1 MHTRDRS
8 VSRAIEK
15 EDHMGSLIRCEKI
28 LLHSFCLLLLFACET
43 HQVHDTWSA
52 YRADAANSAYSS
64 LQQINKNN
72 VSDLRVAWT
81 YHTGDAEP
89 GNRSTIQCNPIIVN
103 GLMYITSPK
112 LKLSALDPSTGQE
125 RWRFDPFAGK
135 QATGVNR
142 GVTYWAS
149 GEDKRIFF
157 TAANQ
162 LYALNADS
170 GELVTSFGEGG
181 AIDLREGLGRDS
193 KKLFVEA
200 SSPGII
206 YKDLLIQGT
215 ALGEGYDAAPGFI
228 RAYDVKTGAIAWT
241 FHTIPQPG
249 EPGFETWPPN
259 AYKEVGG
266 VNSWAG
272 MSLDKER
279 GIVYIPTGSPAFDFY
294 GGNRKGQNLY
304 GNCLLALEAATGKLI
319 WYHQLVHHDL
329 WDYDLP
335 APPNLL
341 TVNHDG
347 KEIDAV
353 AQVTKMGMVFVF
365 DRETGS
371 PLFPIEERPVP
382 PSSLLGEEVWPT
394 QPFSVKP
401 PPFSR
406 HEFTLQDVTDISP
419 QSHEYVLNK
428 IKSAEYGSIFTPP
441 NTTGVV
447 QFPGTR
453 GGAEWGGAA
462 IDLPTGVMYV
472 NANEIPLLISMRQIE
487 VEGQEEFLASAG
499 KRIYTVNAC
508 TSCHGAEREGTNVYP
523 SLQMLGGRRSEKQI
537 ADIIKEGKGQMP
549 AHPNISDEEMRALLA
564 FLFDKKDLKNPL
576 VTSIS
581 QTGEKAYRYAHS
593 GWTVLTDQ
601 DGYPGVKPP
610 WGTLNAI
617 DLNKGEI
624 LWKVPLGVYPE
635 LAEKGLPPTGTQNLG
650 GPAVTA
656 GGLVFIGATRDKKF
670 RAFDKDTGEILW
682 EYDLPAGGNATP
694 SVYEVDG
701 KQYIV
706 IAAGGGGRVGSESS
720 DTYVCFTLK
729 D

>member
-1 MHTRDRS
+1 M
-8 VSRAIEK
+8 I
-15 EDHMGSLIRCEKI
+15 GCEKY
-28 LLHSFCLLLLFACET
+28 LYHAFCLLLLFACET
-43 HQVHDTWSA
+43 PEKHDTWSS
-52 YRADAANSAYSS
+52 YRADAAGSAYSS
-64 LQQINKNN
+64 LEQINKSN
-72 VSDLRVAWT
+72 VRNLRVAWT

-103 GLMYITSPK
+103 GLMYVTSPK
-112 LKLSALDPSTGQE
+112 LKLSALDPATGE
-125 RWRFDPFAGK
+125 VRWRFDPFAGK

-142 GVTYWAS
+142 GVAYWNS
-149 GEDKRIFF
+149 GHDKRIFF
-157 TAANQ
+157 TAANR
-162 LYALNADS
+162 LYALNADN
-170 GELVTSFGEGG
+170 GEPVAGFGTGG
-181 AIDLREGLGRDS
+181 AIDLREGLGRQAE
-193 KKLFVEA
+193 KLFVEA
-200 SSPGII
+200 STPGII
-206 YKDLLIQGT
+206 YKDMIIQGT

-228 RAYDVKTGAIAWT
+228 RAYDVRTGDIVWT

-249 EPGFETWPPN
+249 EPGYETWPPD
-259 AYKEVGG
+259 AYKEAGG

-272 MSLDKER
+272 MTLDEER
-279 GIVYIPTGSPAFDFY
+279 GMVYIPTGSPAFDFY

-304 GNCLLALEAATGKLI
+304 GNCLLALDAATGKLI

-347 KEIDAV
+347 QEIDAV

-365 DRETGS
+365 DRQTGV

-382 PSSLLGEEVWPT
+382 ASSLKGEEVWPT
-394 QPFSVKP
+394 QPFPVKP

-419 QSHEYVLNK
+419 ESREYILKK
-428 IKSAEYGSIFTPP
+428 IETARYGSIFTPP
-441 NTTGVV
+441 DTTGVV

-462 IDLPTGVMYV
+462 IDLTTGVMYV

-487 VEGQEEFLASAG
+487 AEGQEEFLASAG
-499 KRIYTVNAC
+499 KRLYTVNAC
-508 TSCHGAEREGTNVYP
+508 TSCHGAGREGTNIYP
-523 SLQMLGGRRSEKQI
+523 SLQKLQDRRSEKQI
-537 ADIIKEGKGQMP
+537 TDIIKNGKGQMP
-549 AHPNISDEEMRALLA
+549 AHPNLSDEDMRALLA
-564 FLFDKKDLKNPL
+564 FLFDKKDLRNPRFARAG
-576 VTSIS
+576 
-581 QTGEKAYRYAHS
+581 QTGERAYRYAHS

-624 LWKVPLGVYPE
+624 VWKVPLGVYPE
-635 LAEKGLPPTGTQNLG
+635 LIEKGLPPTGTQNLG

-656 GGLVFIGATRDKKF
+656 GGLVFIGATRDKKI
-670 RAFDKDTGEILW
+670 RAFDRDTGEILW
-682 EYDLPAGGNATP
+682 EHDLPGGGNATP
-694 SVYEVDG
+694 SVYEVND

-720 DTYVCFTLK
+720 DTYIAFTLK